1 LCWRPDE
8 SGMVLDTAS
17 VRRRVQF
24 TITDA
29 AFALALLV
37 GTASLWAM
45 AAGEPELLA
54 LVAVTGL
61 AVALV
66 GSTVLRL
73 VETDAT
79 PTND

>member
-1 LCWRPDE
+1 
-8 SGMVLDTAS
+8 MVLDTTAA
-17 VRRRVQF
+17 RRRVAF

-29 AFALALLV
+29 VFVLALLV

-66 GSTVLRL
+66 GSAVVRL
-73 VETDAT
+73 AETDAT
-79 PTND
+79 PTHD

>member
-1 LCWRPDE
+1 MVPDT
-8 SGMVLDTAS
+8 GA

-24 TITDA
+24 TITDI

-37 GTASLWAM
+37 GTASLWA
-45 AAGEPELLA
+45 AATGEPELLA

-66 GSTVLRL
+66 CSAALRL
-73 VETDAT
+73 TDAT
-79 PTND
+79 PASDHETTPSAR